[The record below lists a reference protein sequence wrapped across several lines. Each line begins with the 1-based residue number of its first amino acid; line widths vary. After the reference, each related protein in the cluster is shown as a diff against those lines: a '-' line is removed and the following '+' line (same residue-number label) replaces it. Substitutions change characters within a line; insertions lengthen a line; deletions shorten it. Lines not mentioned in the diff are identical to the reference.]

1 MEFLINQNNQFP
13 DKYSKEDVQNLIDE
27 KKIGLNTEI
36 WTEQWGKWKQIK
48 ATDFDLKNAIRIEI
62 LTDPDG
68 IEEER
73 GIGWEIFA
81 FLAPIRIESLTPSDT
96 KGEEPGIGWKIL
108 AFLSPIAGLI
118 MYFNNKNEFPYKA
131 KKYAQL
137 AGYGFALG
145 ILFASINRN

>member
-1 MEFLINQNNQFP
+1 MMVFLINQNNQFP

-73 GIGWEIFA
+73 GIGW
-81 FLAPIRIESLTPSDT
+81 
-96 KGEEPGIGWKIL
+96 KIL